1 MVLSPR
7 KLRRDPNRQEEDCM
21 DTIEMRYAAR
31 PGHISPEEWTVRV
44 DLAACYRLIA
54 HFGWDDLI
62 LTHNSARVPGE
73 PNHFLIN
80 PMGLMFDEVTASNLL
95 KMDLDGKLVE
105 PSEYEPNRAGY
116 VIHSAIY
123 MGRPDVECVIHT
135 HTEADIAVG
144 ALEEGLLPL
153 SQWAMRFYDRLGYH
167 DYEGVSLDLDERERL
182 QQSIGNNPVL
192 VLRNHGLLATGRN
205 VAEAFS
211 LTYHFERS
219 AESQLKIMAA
229 VAAGAKMVMPSPDT
243 CERQAALFAGNEP
256 RLQGQ
261 REWPALLR
269 LADKLDPGYRT

>member
-1 MVLSPR
+1 
-7 KLRRDPNRQEEDCM
+7 M
-21 DTIEMRYAAR
+21 DTLETKISHK
-31 PGHISPEEWTVRV
+31 PGHISAEEWKVRV

-73 PNHFLIN
+73 PDHILIN
-80 PMGLMFDEVTASNLL
+80 PMGLMFNEITASNLL
-95 KMDLDGKLVE
+95 KVDLDGNLIE
-105 PSEYEPNRAGY
+105 PSEYEPIYAGI
-116 VIHSAIY
+116 VIHGAIY
-123 MGRPDVECVIHT
+123 LGRPDVECVIHT

-153 SQWAMRFYDRLGYH
+153 SQWAMRFYNRLGYH
-167 DYEGVSLDLDERERL
+167 EYEGVSLDLDERERL

-229 VAAGAKMVMPSPDT
+229 VAAGAKM
-243 CERQAALFAGNEP
+243 
-256 RLQGQ
+256 
-261 REWPALLR
+261 
-269 LADKLDPGYRT
+269 